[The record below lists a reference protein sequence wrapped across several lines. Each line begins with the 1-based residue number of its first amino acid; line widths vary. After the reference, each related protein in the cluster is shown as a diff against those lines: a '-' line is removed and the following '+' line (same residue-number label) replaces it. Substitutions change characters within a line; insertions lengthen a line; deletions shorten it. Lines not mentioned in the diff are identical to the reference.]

1 MTSSNQDKANNGPVF
16 SSQSLHSRCR
26 SRQLYPRR
34 GLAEYAQR
42 HPQQNHSATG
52 SASWGF
58 PPAAHH
64 AAYYRD
70 AGRTEYYEKAR
81 CLLEDLEEIDA
92 SFNTA
97 RNKPK
102 GHLRIAI
109 GGSTACDVLIPL
121 LADFMTSWPDIRIDL
136 QVADKP
142 ADLISGNIDC
152 AIRGGPMEDSTLIA
166 RKIGEATL
174 VTCATPGYLQ
184 RYGTP
189 PRRMNY
195 IMATGSSAICRRPAA
210 ERFRFAL
217 RVTASAPS

>member
-1 MTSSNQDKANNGPVF
+1 MTP
-16 SSQSLHSRCR
+16 
-26 SRQLYPRR
+26 
-34 GLAEYAQR
+34 E
-42 HPQQNHSATG
+42 
-52 SASWGF
+52 
-58 PPAAHH
+58 
-64 AAYYRD
+64 
-70 AGRTEYYEKAR
+70 GREYYEKAR

-97 RNKPK
+97 HNKPK

-152 AIRGGPMEDSTLIA
+152 AIRGGPMDDSTLIA

-174 VTCATPGYLQ
+174 VTCATLAIFSAAA
-184 RYGTP
+184 RP
-189 PRRMNY
+189 PRRMNPSWPPAHQLSVAGQRQSVSVSLY
-195 IMATGSSAICRRPAA
+195 ASRRQYRAQD
-210 ERFRFAL
+210 R
-217 RVTASAPS
+217 APSRHQ

>member
-1 MTSSNQDKANNGPVF
+1 MDRFSALKAFTRVVEAGSF
-16 SSQSLHSRCR
+16 TRAADSLNMPNATLSKTIQ
-26 SRQLYPRR
+26 QLEAHLGVSLLQRTTRR
-34 GLAEYAQR
+34 ITVTPE
-42 HPQQNHSATG
+42 
-52 SASWGF
+52 
-58 PPAAHH
+58 
-64 AAYYRD
+64 
-70 AGRTEYYEKAR
+70 GREYYEKAR

-174 VTCATPGYLQ
+174 VTCATLAIFSATAP
-184 RYGTP
+184 P

-195 IMATGSSAICRRPAA
+195 IIPPAHQLSVVYQRQSVSVSLYASRRQHRA
-210 ERFRFAL
+210 EDR
-217 RVTASAPS
+217 APSRHQ